1 MAIDRVLIIA
11 EAGVNHN
18 GSIEI
23 AKQMVDKAVDAG
35 VDIIKFQTFKSE
47 KLVSKAARQAEYQQR
62 NIGKKD
68 EGQLAMLKKL
78 ELSQQDHEELIAYC
92 NKKGIRFFSTAFDM
106 ESIDYLHSLNMGLW
120 KIPSGEITNY
130 PYLRKIASYGEPI
143 ILSTGMCELSDIKAA
158 VNVINEF
165 WPTANCQLPTANSQ
179 RLTANS
185 QQPTADIT
193 ILHCNTE
200 YPTPYQDVNLKA
212 MLEIAETFKVK
223 IGYSDHTQGIEVPIA
238 AVALGASVI
247 EKHFTLDKTMEGP
260 DHKASLEP
268 EELKAMVQAIR
279 HIEQALGTGH
289 KTISESERKN
299 IEIAR
304 KSIVAACPIKAGE
317 LLTEGNLTVK
327 RPGSGI
333 SPMRWNEVVGTFAI
347 KDFEEEEPIVL

>member
-18 GSIEI
+18 GSIVL
-23 AKQMVDKAVDAG
+23 AKQLIDKAVEAG
-35 VDIIKFQTFKSE
+35 VDIIKCQTFKSE
-47 KLVSKAARQAEYQQR
+47 KLGSKAAKQAEYQQR

-92 NKKGIRFFSTAFDM
+92 NEKGIRFFSTAFDM

-143 ILSTGMCELSDIKAA
+143 ILSTGMCELSDIEAA

-165 WPTANCQLPTANSQ
+165 WPTANSQ
-179 RLTANS
+179 QPTANS

-223 IGYSDHTQGIEVPIA
+223 FGYSDHTQGIEVPIA

-317 LLTEGNLTVK
+317 LLTEDNLTVK

-333 SPMRWNEVVGTFAI
+333 SPMRWNEVVGTFAV